1 MRGLYVH
8 IPFCR
13 SRCVYCSFYSTVSLS
28 LMERYVSALCSELA
42 VSEPWRT
49 VYIGGGTPSLLPPS
63 LLSRLFRHIDCSS
76 AQEITIECNP
86 DDVTPSFLDTLGSLP
101 VNRVSLGVQS
111 FHDSLLRFSHRRHD
125 SRQAVEAVSL
135 LRSAGITNISID
147 LIYGFPGETF
157 EEWDSDISSA
167 LALGVEHIS
176 AYCLSY
182 EQGTPL
188 FHMRRQG
195 RVVEAGEELLR
206 RMYYRLIDRLE
217 SSGYEHY
224 EISNFAL
231 PGRRSVHN
239 SSYWTN
245 IPYVGIGAAAH
256 SYIDGKY
263 RRWNVANV
271 SKYIRAIESGCPSFE
286 MEELSLAERYNDFVM
301 LSLRTVEGIP
311 LADVSRL
318 FGSSFLTH
326 LLGSARQYLNS
337 GMLIQSPSHLRLSRQ
352 ALFVSD
358 MITVSLLYVV
368 DDPCSSSK
376 YSYI

>member
-49 VYIGGGTPSLLPPS
+49 IYIGGGTPSLLPIP
-63 LLSRLFRHIDCSS
+63 LLSRLFEHIDCSS
-76 AQEITIECNP
+76 AAEVTIECNP
-86 DDVTPSFLDTLGSLP
+86 DDVTPSFAAFLSCLP

-111 FHDSLLRFSHRRHD
+111 FNDSILHFAHRRHD

-135 LRSAGITNISID
+135 LRAAGIANISID
-147 LIYGFPGETF
+147 LIYGFPGETLDM
-157 EEWDSDISSA
+157 WDSDLSSA
-167 LALGVEHIS
+167 LALGVEHVS

-188 FHMRRQG
+188 FHMRCKG
-195 RVVEAGEELLR
+195 RVVEACEELLR
-206 RMYYRLIDRLE
+206 LMYYHLINRLE
-217 SSGYEHY
+217 SSGFEHY

-231 PGRRSVHN
+231 PGRRSLHN

-245 IPYVGIGAAAH
+245 VPYIGIGAAAH

-271 SKYIRAIESGCPSFE
+271 SKYIQAIESGNQSFDI
-286 MEELSLAERYNDFVM
+286 EELSLSERYNDFVM
-301 LSLRTVEGIP
+301 LSLRTAEGIP
-311 LADVSRL
+311 LADVSCL

-326 LLGSARQYLNS
+326 LLQSARKYIATD
-337 GMLIQSPSHLRLSRQ
+337 MLVQTPSHLRLSRD

-358 MITVSLLYVV
+358 MITVSLFA
-368 DDPCSSSK
+368 
-376 YSYI
+376 